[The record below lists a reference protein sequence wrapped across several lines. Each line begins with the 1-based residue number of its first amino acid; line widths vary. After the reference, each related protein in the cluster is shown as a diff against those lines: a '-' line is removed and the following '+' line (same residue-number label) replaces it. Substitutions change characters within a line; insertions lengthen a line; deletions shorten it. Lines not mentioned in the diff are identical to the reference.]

1 MSVVPA
7 ICLVLVVAS
16 VFIVLTRVEDGPS
29 MLDRAVAMD
38 VITAALIAGVSIL
51 TVARGS
57 RELIP
62 VIAALAL
69 VGFIATVTISR
80 FAAAES
86 SEEKRILT
94 REELAQILAEEEQ
107 LGDAAAPVHDVDV
120 LDGGEAVDFDAIR
133 DGVGEEAEQ

>member
-107 LGDAAAPVHDVDV
+107 LDDAAAPVHDVDV

>member
-1 MSVVPA
+1 MSPL
-7 ICLVLVVAS
+7 IIFCLALVVAS
-16 VFIVLTRVEDGPS
+16 VFIVLTRVEKGPS

-38 VITAALIAGVSIL
+38 VVTAALIAGVSII

-80 FAAAES
+80 FAAADS
-86 SEEKRILT
+86 SEDKRILT
-94 REELAQILAEEEQ
+94 REELAQLLDQEI
-107 LGDAAAPVHDVDV
+107 DDDAAPVHDVDA
-120 LDGGEAVDFDAIR
+120 LDGGEGVDFDVIR
-133 DGVGEEAEQ
+133 DAVGEDQ